1 MIKKYFFIMSLLLL
15 SSCFTL
21 KRGKIIDTNDANKID
36 INFSNKNDV
45 VKLLGFPSFV
55 SKFNSNRWVYYSYKL
70 RRFLFI
76 KPYFIEQK
84 ILLIEF
90 NKETELVKN
99 MTLYDINSNKYE
111 MTEKSDFAS
120 DNNIIKD
127 IFSNIGQIKM

>member
-1 MIKKYFFIMSLLLL
+1 MSLLLL